1 MSGPG
6 DKLKAFMQRFI
17 GPKSQQAYRQVQHS
31 VSGQGDVR
39 GVKKRKLM
47 EGLTGDPYKDEKI
60 LYGESKESIFNRPLT
75 VEDQRPKM
83 EGEPA
88 QFIGKIAKKIKAKK
102 QKKEE
107 IKQRHEEIY
116 AQQQKAIEE
125 GNFSSTQTPTES
137 SKKTKKK
144 KTRHIPTKF

>member
-6 DKLKAFMQRFI
+6 DKFKAFMQRFI
-17 GPKSQQAYRQVQHS
+17 GPKSQKPFRQVQHS
-31 VSGQGDVR
+31 ISNSGDVT
-39 GVKKRKLM
+39 GVRKRKLKK
-47 EGLTGDPYKDEKI
+47 GLTGDPYEDERR
-60 LYGESKESIFNRPLT
+60 LYGSSDPSIFERPLT
-75 VEDQRPKM
+75 LEDQRPRMK
-83 EGEPA
+83 GEPA
-88 QFIGKIAKKIKAKK
+88 QFIGKIVEKRKAKK

-107 IKQRHEEIY
+107 TKKRHEEIY

-125 GNFSSTQTPTES
+125 GNFSSTQTPTEG